1 MPLVLIVDD
10 QRTSRMVLEKL
21 SSQLGRVRSIRT
33 FADPFEALG
42 WARTEPPD
50 LALVDY
56 QMPGMDGVEFTRRF
70 RETPECADVPLVV
83 VTSFEDR
90 DVRYRALE
98 AGATDFLT
106 KPVDHHEF
114 HARAE
119 NMLTMRAQQRLLK
132 DRALWLEQRVAEAT
146 REVRT
151 REQETLLRLARA
163 GEYRDEDTGFHVMRM
178 ARYCRVT
185 AERLGLPAEDCQL
198 LERSS
203 PMHDIGKIGI
213 SDTILL
219 KKSRL
224 SAEEFETLKA
234 HTVIGYEILK
244 GSPSKYLQT
253 GSVIALAHHER
264 FDGAGYPGGLRGDEI
279 PLMARIVAVADV
291 YDALTSN
298 RPYKE
303 AWPVDEAVRYLQDQA
318 GRQFDPACVDAFLA
332 GLDTVVEVQARLG
345 DPEDT
350 RR

>member
-1 MPLVLIVDD
+1 
-10 QRTSRMVLEKL
+10 
-21 SSQLGRVRSIRT
+21 
-33 FADPFEALG
+33 
-42 WARTEPPD
+42 
-50 LALVDY
+50 
-56 QMPGMDGVEFTRRF
+56 
-70 RETPECADVPLVV
+70 
-83 VTSFEDR
+83 
-90 DVRYRALE
+90 
-98 AGATDFLT
+98 
-106 KPVDHHEF
+106 
-114 HARAE
+114 
-119 NMLTMRAQQRLLK
+119 
-132 DRALWLEQRVAEAT
+132 
-146 REVRT
+146 
-151 REQETLLRLARA
+151 
-163 GEYRDEDTGFHVMRM
+163 
-178 ARYCRVT
+178 
-185 AERLGLPAEDCQL
+185 
-198 LERSS
+198 
-203 PMHDIGKIGI
+203 
-213 SDTILL
+213 DTILL

-253 GSVIALAHHER
+253 GSVLALAHHAR